1 MEATREAV
9 VDGLTTLLDE
19 VNRVN
24 EAMENALLRTVETQL
39 PVAEERWSET
49 LAAGAAVSN

>member
-24 EAMENALLRTVETQL
+24 EAMENALRTVETQL
-39 PVAEERWSET
+39 PVAEEQWSET